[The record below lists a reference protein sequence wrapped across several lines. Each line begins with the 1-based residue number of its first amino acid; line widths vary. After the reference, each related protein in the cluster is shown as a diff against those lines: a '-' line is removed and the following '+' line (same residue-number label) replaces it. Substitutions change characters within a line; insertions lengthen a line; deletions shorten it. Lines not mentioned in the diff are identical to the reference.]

1 MRGLQIG
8 DLQLGGWDRSGHIKG
23 KQLANLWEERYS
35 RIVVVDSDAEHVAR
49 VRTILESS
57 GCGEV
62 IDLPP
67 GRSPSRLAK
76 RVEDLCPD
84 LVMIDP
90 GEGRFQMLEGVQN
103 RLASNELIPL
113 LVFSATESPEMRRH
127 ALRLGAAD
135 FMAKPGD
142 HDEIL
147 LRCRN
152 FLNMRAMH
160 VELRERAR
168 SLEDQVFRR
177 TCALEESKA
186 EILARLAMASEWRD
200 DDTGEHTKRVG
211 ELSALIAKELGW
223 NDEDVRT
230 IALAAPLHDLGK
242 IGIPDSILLSANG
255 LSKDEF
261 ETMKTHTKI
270 GAEILAGSRSP
281 LLEMAE
287 TIAMSHHER
296 WDGRG
301 YPNGLSGP
309 DIPQCGRIVAVADVF
324 DALTHDRPYKRA
336 WPVEEAIAEIRKNS
350 GAHFD
355 PAVVEAFLQVVGQP
369 SRRAA

>member
-1 MRGLQIG
+1 M
-8 DLQLGGWDRSGHIKG
+8 
-23 KQLANLWEERYS
+23 ANLWEERYS
-35 RIVVVDSDAEHVAR
+35 RIVIVDSDAEHVGR
-49 VRTILESS
+49 VRTILETS

-62 IDLPP
+62 IDLAP
-67 GRSPSRLAK
+67 GRSPAKLAK
-76 RVEDLCPD
+76 RVDDLCPD

-90 GEGRFQMLEGVQN
+90 GEGRFEMLEGVQS
-103 RLASNELIPL
+103 RLSSHELIPL
-113 LVFSATESPEMRRH
+113 LVFSAVESPEMRRR
-127 ALRLGAAD
+127 ALQLGAAD
-135 FMAKPGD
+135 FLEKPGD
-142 HDEIL
+142 RDEIL

-177 TCALEESKA
+177 TRALEESKA

-211 ELSALIAKELGW
+211 EMSARIARQLGW
-223 NDEDVRT
+223 KEEDVAT
-230 IALAAPLHDLGK
+230 LALAAPLHDLGK
-242 IGIPDSILLSANG
+242 IGIPDAILLSSNG
-255 LSKDEF
+255 LTKEEF
-261 ETMKTHTKI
+261 ETMKTHTRI

-301 YPNGLSGP
+301 YPHGLAGAE
-309 DIPQCGRIVAVADVF
+309 IPQCGRIVAVADVF
-324 DALTHDRPYKRA
+324 DALTHDRPYKKA
-336 WPVEEAIAEIRKNS
+336 WPLEEAIDEIRKNS
-350 GAHFD
+350 GSHFD
-355 PAVVEAFLQVVGQP
+355 PQVVEAFLEVLEHRHRQ
-369 SRRAA
+369 AA

>member
-1 MRGLQIG
+1 MLI
-8 DLQLGGWDRSGHIKG
+8 DAD
-23 KQLANLWEERYS
+23 
-35 RIVVVDSDAEHVAR
+35 VDHVAR
-49 VRTILESS
+49 VRGILDDA
-57 GCGEV
+57 GLGEV
-62 IDLPP
+62 IELRPD
-67 GRSPSRLAK
+67 RSPSRLAK
-76 RVEDLCPD
+76 SVEDLCPD

-90 GEGRFQMLEGVQN
+90 GKGKFTMLAQVQA
-103 RLASNELIPL
+103 RLSSHELIPL
-113 LVFSATESPEMRRH
+113 LVFSATESPGMRRQ
-127 ALRLGAAD
+127 ALQLGAAD

-142 HDEIL
+142 RDEIV

-177 TCALEESKA
+177 TRALEESKA

-211 ELSALIAKELGW
+211 EISAQIARQLGW
-223 NDEDVRT
+223 NEDDVHT

-255 LSKDEF
+255 LSKEEF

-287 TIAMSHHER
+287 TIAWTHHER
-296 WDGRG
+296 WDGKG
-301 YPNGLSGP
+301 YPNGLAAEN
-309 DIPQCGRIVAVADVF
+309 IPLCGRIVAVADVY
-324 DALTHDRPYKRA
+324 DALTHDRPYKKA
-336 WPVEEAIAEIRKNS
+336 WPLEEAILEIRKGA

-355 PAVVEAFLQVVGQP
+355 PRVVAAFLKVLRQP
-369 SRRAA
+369 ILHAA